1 MTEQIEFLIA
11 PDFVLGI
18 MAWPR
23 LLALAASVLAAYRNL
38 VFDWIYRV
46 KTRGDVSLGSL
57 AIPSPNA
64 AHGIQYH
71 PTHPKSSRLVFESLP
86 VRDVSRYVFVDIG
99 SGKGRMLFRA
109 AEYPFRK
116 IIGVEFAPELHAI
129 AQANIRTYRNRRR
142 ACFDIESVN
151 MDAATFP
158 LPLSDTVLYMFFP
171 FRRPVMEPLL
181 ARLDESLERHPRDV
195 VLVYMNPELAFL
207 VDGMRHMRLH
217 SANEYFKVYRSTNG
231 GPDATRSDGPA
242 TP

>member
-1 MTEQIEFLIA
+1 MTSDIEALFA
-11 PDFVLGI
+11 PELVLTI
-18 MAWPR
+18 LTVPR
-23 LLALAASVLAAYRNL
+23 LRALAADALAACRNL
-38 VFDWIYRV
+38 AFDWRYRV
-46 KTRGDVSLGSL
+46 RTRGDVHLDSL
-57 AIPSPNA
+57 AIGSPNA

-86 VRDVSRYVFVDIG
+86 IGDFSRYVFIDLG

-129 AQANIRTYRNRRR
+129 AQENVRTYRNRRR

-151 MDAATFP
+151 MDAAKFP
-158 LPLSDTVLYMFFP
+158 LPLSDTVIYMFFP

-195 VLVYMNPELAFL
+195 VLVYMNPELGFL
-207 VDGMRHMRLH
+207 VDGTRFMRLH
-217 SANEYFKVYRSTNG
+217 SANEYFKVYRSTTG
-231 GPDATRSDGPA
+231 GA
-242 TP
+242 